1 MLELPGLE
9 IAIFAFVVVVYLA
22 AAIVGIVE
30 LLAGGEKYKRFLLPL
45 VSLVVTLEAVILI
58 LRTIAIKTVPLT
70 GLFESMIVLTIVFG
84 LIHLFFSI
92 AIRQVWFGSVM
103 GWVILP
109 MVSVSDRLLLLKGKV
124 RAYIAIIVF
133 VLVRFAIVGVAILG
147 ATQHD
152 FSLCDQ
158 PVSPVVTYV

>member
-1 MLELPGLE
+1 MKMLELPGLE

-45 VSLVVTLEAVILI
+45 VSLAVTLEAVILI
-58 LRTIAIKTVPLT
+58 LRT
-70 GLFESMIVLTIVFG
+70 
-84 LIHLFFSI
+84 
-92 AIRQVWFGSVM
+92 
-103 GWVILP
+103 
-109 MVSVSDRLLLLKGKV
+109 
-124 RAYIAIIVF
+124 IAIIVF

-152 FSLCDQ
+152 FSLYDQ